1 MDQEYQGIVGD
12 KKVVTFAQDKDVRLK
27 GKFENAEGRKNV
39 NSGNRVIAE
48 NPMNA
53 GVRVGISSGNP
64 TTTVSNSPDSNV
76 KGILSSSHSGMIAGI
91 SGIKRSCEDKQL
103 SVEEQRQKIL
113 KTIANQSLI
122 AFRSDDS
129 DTEVGSSP
137 DSTSEYSSEST
148 VKYVGT
154 AGSSKTLLPIASTVP
169 KPVGNPNP
177 SYQLGFVSNG
187 CSKVNYLGSVIG
199 VETDDEN
206 SVSSS
211 KSPSVEH
218 SVSPVIPSIEDSSR
232 RLFPP
237 PPAPVSYQS
246 GPIYYA
252 TYHSTSQAAEINP
265 TFQFPVAAVGHS
277 ALSTGDSLQ
286 SARMKIFSNTSFS
299 SRLRSVDQS
308 DMNLYYE
315 QMKDKVQMPTDF
327 YDCSAKQVVNAIDPD
342 PQSSEDTSLQEDSDT
357 DTIVYSPSKGTE
369 DVDHAVCESRDTAQ
383 LAEGETGEGI
393 SSIPY
398 DTTGSKSWS
407 TQPSGTIGSP
417 SGVTD
422 GTQPALRE
430 TCSTFQ
436 GVGADTGEGISSIP
450 SDIQDSNKSKSQS
463 LAMSASTSTSASSST
478 KTSGEPWMARVAIAQ
493 KFRIICGGLASMTHL
508 GNINA
513 LAANADEDSD
523 ETESE
528 EMSKPRE
535 GSICRLRTFSNDE
548 TIDEEIGSIQSEEAA
563 GNEAELFKDDDD
575 EVSGGVLP
583 YQQMVQITSPPY
595 NPSASFLSDYP
606 QFSNQT
612 FMAENALY
620 LSPQSMLENYCQI
633 TSPQSL
639 EDVTVFY
646 QPTVTSD
653 MVPVKKNDEQVTQV
667 PKTSTTL
674 DGMGSPRKTVSHSS
688 RSSKLGQM
696 SHEPDKT
703 DNPVTSSESTVE
715 SSSDDKHAS
724 WEPKINKAITS
735 RINILEEL
743 VYRCLENEDAALY
756 EMESVE
762 EEGAAAPVPSLS
774 RTGSSSRVDVSR
786 TELRNLISDLEGIV
800 SSMNERSRTLSADN
814 VAKFFEK
821 TASVVGDHGSSSSS
835 SVHSKEEAV
844 DLKEASFSG
853 KSLRSHSMI
862 EIEKALS
869 EEEGSSSG
877 RESVADVFQPD
888 DQIHIK
894 PSILK
899 RIDHLEEI
907 MSRCLENEDVTMN
920 TLGSGILSPSS
931 SQKEVPQEQHHT
943 SKVELKDLIGDLGSL
958 VSNLGQRFNPDNL

>member
-1 MDQEYQGIVGD
+1 MNQVYQGMVGD
-12 KKVVTFAQDKDVRLK
+12 QGFIAFAQDTDVQVNRK
-27 GKFENAEGRKNV
+27 PEIAEGRKRVDPRNPDTTR
-39 NSGNRVIAE
+39 NPDSGGSSS
-48 NPMNA
+48 
-53 GVRVGISSGNP
+53 GVGSGKPVTLLHTGMAPGISS
-64 TTTVSNSPDSNV
+64 
-76 KGILSSSHSGMIAGI
+76 M
-91 SGIKRSCEDKQL
+91 KRSCEDRQL
-103 SVEEQRQKIL
+103 TVEEQRQKIL

-154 AGSSKTLLPIASTVP
+154 AGSKTVLPMASSVP
-169 KPVGNPNP
+169 KVLGNPNP
-177 SYQLGFVSNG
+177 SYHLGFVSNG

-199 VETDDEN
+199 LETDDE
-206 SVSSS
+206 SSPSSS
-211 KSPSVEH
+211 KSPPLEH
-218 SVSPVIPSIEDSSR
+218 SVSPVIPSTEDSSR

-252 TYHSTSQAAEINP
+252 TFHSTPQAAAINP
-265 TFQFPVAAVGHS
+265 TFQFPMATVGRNI
-277 ALSTGDSLQ
+277 LSTGDSLQ
-286 SARMKIFSNTSFS
+286 SASMKIFSNTSLS

-315 QMKDKVQMPTDF
+315 QMKDKIEMPPDF
-327 YDCSAKQVVNAIDPD
+327 YSCSVKQPDNAADGD

-357 DTIVYSPSKGTE
+357 DTIVYSPSKGT
-369 DVDHAVCESRDTAQ
+369 DDADHAVHESRDTAQ
-383 LAEGETGEGI
+383 PAEGETGEGI
-393 SSIPY
+393 TSIPL
-398 DTTGSKSWS
+398 DTASKSWS
-407 TQPSGTIGSP
+407 THPSGTIGSP
-417 SGVTD
+417 SVLTD
-422 GTQPALRE
+422 GTQHALRE
-430 TCSTFQ
+430 TCSTLQ
-436 GVGADTGEGISSIP
+436 GTGAGTGEGISSIP
-450 SDIQDSNKSKSQS
+450 LDTHGSSKSKSQS
-463 LAMSASTSTSASSST
+463 LATSAPSSDSTSSST
-478 KTSGEPWMARVAIAQ
+478 TTSGEPWTARVAIAQ

-528 EMSKPRE
+528 ESSRPRDGSK
-535 GSICRLRTFSNDE
+535 CRLRTFSNDE
-548 TIDEEIGSIQSEEAA
+548 TIDEEIGSIQSEEVT
-563 GNEAELFKDDDD
+563 GNEAEIFKDDDD
-575 EVSGGVLP
+575 VCGSVLP

-595 NPSASFLSDYP
+595 NPSASFISDYP
-606 QFSNQT
+606 QFNNQT
-612 FMAENALY
+612 FMSENALY
-620 LSPQSMLENYCQI
+620 LSPQSTLQNYCQI
-633 TSPQSL
+633 TSPQSF
-639 EDVTVFY
+639 EEITVFY
-646 QPTVTSD
+646 QPTLASA
-653 MVPVKKNDEQVTQV
+653 
-667 PKTSTTL
+667 TT
-674 DGMGSPRKTVSHSS
+674 PIKQVSHSS
-688 RSSKLGQM
+688 TSSKLGQM
-696 SHEPDKT
+696 SHDSGKS
-703 DNPVTSSESTVE
+703 DDHLKLE
-715 SSSDDKHAS
+715 SSGSTEETSGDDKHAS
-724 WEPKINKAITS
+724 WEPKINKAITA
-735 RINILEEL
+735 RINLLEDL

-756 EMESVE
+756 EMESTE
-762 EEGAAAPVPSLS
+762 EEGAAAPVTSLS
-774 RTGSSSRVDVSR
+774 RAGSSSRVDVSR
-786 TELRNLISDLEGIV
+786 SELRNLISDLEGIV

-835 SVHSKEEAV
+835 SVHSKEEAA
-844 DLKEASFSG
+844 DIKKSASFG

-869 EEEGSSSG
+869 EGEDSSSSG
-877 RESVADVFQPD
+877 RESVADVFQPE

-931 SQKEVPQEQHHT
+931 SQKEVPKEQHHT

-958 VSNLGQRFNPDNL
+958 VSNLGQRFNPDQK